1 MLSLS
6 IILIQPSLNKA
17 TSQMIKKI
25 KPLPAERSRSLIKI
39 EAVPER
45 SRRASLYAHPNEVPE
60 LIRTTFPERIQ
71 RTFPERIRRTF
82 PELIRTTFPERIQR
96 TFPERIRRTFPE
108 RSRRTVP
115 EAEGN

>member
-1 MLSLS
+1 
-6 IILIQPSLNKA
+6 
-17 TSQMIKKI
+17 MIKKI

-60 LIRTTFPERIQ
+60 LIRMTI
-71 RTFPERIRRTF
+71 
-82 PELIRTTFPERIQR
+82 PERIQR

-115 EAEGN
+115 EAEGINNNEKEIQNKTMTYPLYSKNIFPTKIRPNFSQTT